1 MKSYQSSG
9 NTSWLPAGI
18 HTGTVSSFTDNALVC
33 QTQPDHKGMAKY
45 YHADNAIGN
54 GARWDGSVNDPVDAA
69 SPEEMLAIKMQIKS
83 ALAAGQAVHVQFRI
97 TSSVN
102 PKYDPN
108 RVGSRPQ
115 TDNIDLVRVLN
126 PQPGSTQVAQAVPA
140 VVPVAQHPLTPPP
153 QAT

>member
-1 MKSYQSSG
+1 MKSYKSSG
-9 NTSWLPAGI
+9 TTQWLPAGV

-33 QTQPDHKGMAKY
+33 ETQPDHKGMVKY
-45 YHADNAIGN
+45 HHADDAIGN
-54 GARWDGSVNDPVDAA
+54 GARWDGSINDPVEFA
-69 SPEEMLAIKMQIKS
+69 SPQEMLTIKQQIKS

-97 TSSVN
+97 TSSPN

-115 TDNIDLVRVLN
+115 TDNIDLIRVLN

-140 VVPVAQHPLTPPP
+140 VVPAQHTLTPPP